1 MDSKV
6 KVLIV
11 VGVWVCLAIVAGM
24 GYKWVFKPIKE
35 KESVAAKEKEKETII
50 GATSTDSRHKY
61 TINFAIDSFNGY
73 SVFRSDKF
81 RRQLSSRG
89 IGLNLVDDKADY
101 AKRISFLQ
109 SSAIQMGVF
118 TIDSLVK
125 ASVELGD
132 NPATI
137 IAIIDQSKGADAI
150 IAHKSISNIDA
161 LNKADM
167 QFVLTADSPSEMLTR
182 IVMASFNLDQ
192 VSSKSI
198 VRVDGVKQVYDSY
211 LESKSGEK
219 KAFVLWEPYLSK
231 VLSSNPDYH
240 TIIDS
245 SRFRD
250 YIVDVLVVSRD
261 FLLKNPRVVK
271 DFVEAYFETNYGL
284 SNKSDLVFED
294 SSLVGEP
301 LSKEDAVKTANKIEW
316 ANTQE
321 NFAYFGIQ
329 GQGYQHIEDMIAN
342 IISLQIKTKAFKECK
357 YKPSTFFFDKI
368 LQVMAEEKF
377 HPGNENTRNSTDFK
391 SLIDDEWKKLIPVGA
406 LQVPRLV
413 FSRGTSNLTSQS
425 EAVLLDLH
433 KELKQWTNYYLIVYG
448 HCAKEGDVTANQILA
463 KERAQSAVDWLI
475 KSGVDKNRIRA
486 EVSQP
491 NGSTTVAF
499 VLGQLPY

>member
-192 VSSKSI
+192 VSSKS
-198 VRVDGVKQVYDSY
+198 S
-211 LESKSGEK
+211 
-219 KAFVLWEPYLSK
+219 
-231 VLSSNPDYH
+231 
-240 TIIDS
+240 
-245 SRFRD
+245 
-250 YIVDVLVVSRD
+250 
-261 FLLKNPRVVK
+261 
-271 DFVEAYFETNYGL
+271 
-284 SNKSDLVFED
+284 
-294 SSLVGEP
+294 
-301 LSKEDAVKTANKIEW
+301 
-316 ANTQE
+316 
-321 NFAYFGIQ
+321 
-329 GQGYQHIEDMIAN
+329 
-342 IISLQIKTKAFKECK
+342 
-357 YKPSTFFFDKI
+357 
-368 LQVMAEEKF
+368 
-377 HPGNENTRNSTDFK
+377 
-391 SLIDDEWKKLIPVGA
+391 
-406 LQVPRLV
+406 
-413 FSRGTSNLTSQS
+413 
-425 EAVLLDLH
+425 
-433 KELKQWTNYYLIVYG
+433 
-448 HCAKEGDVTANQILA
+448 
-463 KERAQSAVDWLI
+463 
-475 KSGVDKNRIRA
+475 
-486 EVSQP
+486 
-491 NGSTTVAF
+491 
-499 VLGQLPY
+499 